1 MPDLHTLDSVTCLQC
16 RASRQE
22 PQNVVQLLRCYIS
35 PVELEMRAAEE
46 PLRSNLDVAEL
57 RSRVLE
63 RVEELE
69 ER

>member
-1 MPDLHTLDSVTCLQC
+1 
-16 RASRQE
+16 
-22 PQNVVQLLRCYIS
+22 
-35 PVELEMRAAEE
+35 MRAAEE